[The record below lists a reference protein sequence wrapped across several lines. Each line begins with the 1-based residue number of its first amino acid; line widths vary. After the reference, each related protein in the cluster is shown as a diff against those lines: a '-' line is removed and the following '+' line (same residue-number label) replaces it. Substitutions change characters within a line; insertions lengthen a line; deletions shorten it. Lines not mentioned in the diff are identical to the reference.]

1 MESDKTVKRTMEMFA
16 KLTFLFKEDKYGE
29 R

>member
-1 MESDKTVKRTMEMFA
+1 MENDKTIKRTMEMFA
-16 KLTFLFKEDKYGE
+16 ELTFLFKEDKYGE

>member
-1 MESDKTVKRTMEMFA
+1 MESNKTVKRTMEMFA
-16 KLTFLFKEDKYGE
+16 ELTFLFKEDKYGE